1 MRPKIIKVGIMDY
14 KQFQRYTMAIACG
27 DHKPKKNE
35 PRIWFESIEA
45 CMQILSTRNIE
56 LLKLID
62 QQKPESIE
70 ELARLSGRAKS
81 NLSRTLNT
89 FQRHKL
95 IDFIEE
101 KRRKKPV
108 ALATK
113 FDIQI
118 GERLPDFLYDELL
131 NQDKELNCPV

>member
-1 MRPKIIKVGIMDY
+1 MRPKVVKVGIMNY

-27 DHKPKKNE
+27 EHKPGKNE
-35 PRIWFESIEA
+35 PKIWFESIEA
-45 CMQILSTRNIE
+45 CMQILSTKNIE

-62 QQKPESIE
+62 QQKPESIK
-70 ELARLSGRAKS
+70 ELAKLSGRAKS

-118 GERLPDFLYDELL
+118 GERLPDFLYDEFLK
-131 NQDKELNCPV
+131 QDEELACQA

>member
-1 MRPKIIKVGIMDY
+1 MRPKVVKIGIMNY
-14 KQFQRYTMAIACG
+14 MQFQRYTKAIACG
-27 DHKPKKNE
+27 DHKPGKNE
-35 PRIWFESIEA
+35 PKIWFESIEA

-62 QQKPESIE
+62 QQKPASIE

-101 KRRKKPV
+101 KHRKKPV

-118 GERLPDFLYDELL
+118 GERLPDFLYDEFL
-131 NQDKELNCPV
+131 NQDEKLTCNV